1 MPPQEDFAEKVIQ
14 SLKKNQRAVD
24 LTEPKVEDE
33 VVVQSDFEAKGS
45 QDTGGDGPLTGG
57 NKDINIVPG
66 YGGVAA
72 TSVSQINFYWNSPAI
87 PDTSGFGQ
95 SIRTTIFN
103 YASSATN
110 PLLVIGGWNGST
122 NYVPSQAW
130 GGAGA
135 GTTAKIFIDPFRGH
149 ITLDY
154 VDLNT
159 TGIASTTRAG
169 SIWYDTAA
177 TRVRV
182 GTGAATAKTFAYTDD
197 LISATSVS
205 IAAAT
210 GFTVLYPTFSNVS
223 SSSSGVALSV
233 DVDVNYNP
241 LLNLFTVPVI
251 TGTAATFTNFTGS
264 LIGTATTAQNINVA
278 TTNNVA
284 GVFYIPLINAATG
297 SGVALSSDT
306 ALSYNSAVDVL
317 TVTNIS
323 GTAITGTSLAG
334 KLFGDAAGTAAT
346 YTTVFASLVGTA
358 TTAQNV
364 NVATTNNVAGVF
376 YLPLLNSATGSGLA
390 LSSDTA
396 LSYNSAV
403 DVLTVTN
410 ISGTAITATS
420 LAGKLFGDAAGTA
433 ATYSNFF
440 GSLVGTATTAQN
452 VNVNTTNN
460 VAGVFYLPL
469 LNSATGSG
477 LALSTDT
484 ALSYNSAVDVL
495 TVTNISGTAITATS
509 FSGTFNGTFSGTATT
524 AQNINVATSGAVTG
538 PFYFTMVN
546 TGTGSGLALSTDTGL
561 SYNAAVDVLTVA
573 NISGTAI
580 TGTSLS
586 GKHFG
591 DAAGTAATYTTVFA
605 SLVGT
610 ATTAQNVNVATTN
623 NVAGT
628 FYLPLLNAATGS
640 GLALSTD
647 TALSY
652 NSAVDVLTVT
662 NISGT
667 AITAST
673 SFSGPLTGNV
683 TGNLTGTATTAQ
695 NVNVA
700 TSGAVTGP
708 FYFTMVN
715 TGTGSG
721 LALSTDTALSYNSA
735 VDVLTVA
742 NISGTAITAT
752 SFSGPL
758 SGTATTAQNI
768 NVVNASTSSAI
779 HYLHFSPSATGT
791 GLATSSGTALS
802 YIPDTGT
809 LGAGRFTANG
819 VRIGNALNTIDT
831 FSGNLILNAAGGTVT
846 VSGNLNVTGNTITV
860 DSTVSTLVDPVF
872 VLGSGAGGTHN
883 NVTDTADRG
892 IEYRRFSGSAITGF
906 FGFSAASGKF
916 TFIPNA
922 NVTAANTYSGTI
934 GVIDANISG
943 SAVTATTGTFTNL
956 TGTLTGNVTGNL
968 TGTATTAQN
977 VNVATTNNV
986 TGIFYLPLVNSAT
999 GSGLALSTDTA
1010 LSYNSAVDVLTV
1022 TNISGTAIT
1031 ATSFSGTFYGTI
1043 AGSAQTA
1050 QNINLA
1056 TTNNAVGPFY
1066 LTMSNTATGSG
1077 VALSSDTA
1085 LSYNSAVDVLT
1096 VVNISGTAI
1105 TGTSLSGKLFGDAAG
1120 TAATYTNFFG
1130 SLVGTATTAQNV
1142 NVATTNNVAGVFYLP
1157 LLNAA
1162 TGSGL
1167 ALSTDTALSYNSA
1180 VDVLT
1185 VTNISG
1191 TAITASTS
1199 FSGPLTGNVTGNLTG
1214 TATTAQNVNVATTNN
1229 VAGVFYI
1236 PLLNSATGSG
1246 LALSTDTALS
1256 YNSAVDVLTVTNI
1269 SGTAITGTSLSGKHF
1284 GDAAGTAATYT
1295 TVFASLVGTATTAQN
1310 VNVATT
1316 NNVAGV
1322 FYIPLLNNST
1332 GSGLAL
1338 STDTALSYNSAV
1350 DVLTVTNISGT
1361 AITAS
1366 TSFSGPLTG
1375 NVTGNLTGTA
1385 TTAQNI
1391 NVASAANAVGP
1402 FYLAMTNTATG
1413 SGVALSTDTALA
1425 YNSAVDVLTVTN
1437 ISGTAI
1443 TGTSLAGKLFGDA
1456 AGTAATYT
1464 NFFGSLVGTATTA
1477 QNVNVASTNN
1487 VAGVF
1492 YLPLVNSAT
1501 GSGLALSTDTALSYN
1516 SAVDVLT
1523 VTNISGTAITASTF
1537 SGSFSG
1543 SATTAQNLNVVAA
1556 NVAGA
1561 HYLLMSPSASGSGIA
1576 VSSDA
1581 SLSYVPSTDTLSLA
1595 NLTGL
1600 GVTLSASSALAQG
1613 TYFTIKTT
1621 GSDDNST
1628 DDFFIRGL
1636 NSSNTSK
1643 FSVDANGN
1651 LRATTKSFDIPHPT
1665 KDGLRLVYGVLEGP
1679 EHGVYHRGTIE
1690 GKGNVKVQLPDYW
1703 SKLASPDYTVH
1714 LTTWGNYSAHIIE
1727 KAEDYFT
1734 ISISS
1739 NVLVKALKNIKVD
1752 YIVHGSRLDAVLVIE
1767 QDA

>member
-1 MPPQEDFAEKVIQ
+1 MPPQDDFAEKVIQ

-33 VVVQSDFEAKGS
+33 VVVQSDFEAKGA
-45 QDTGGDGPLTGG
+45 QDAGGDGPSTGG

-95 SIRTTIFN
+95 SVRTTIFN

-110 PLLVIGGWNGST
+110 PLLVIGGYNGSV
-122 NYVPSQAW
+122 NYLPSQTW
-130 GGAGA
+130 GGAGS

-159 TGIASTTRAG
+159 SGIASTTRAG
-169 SIWYDTAA
+169 SIWYDTTG

-197 LISATSVS
+197 LVSATSVS

-210 GFTVLYPTFSNVS
+210 GFTVLYPAFSNVS
-223 SSSSGVALSV
+223 ASSAGVALSV

-251 TGTAATFTNFTGS
+251 TGTAATFTNFTGN

-278 TTNNVA
+278 TSGAVT
-284 GVFYIPLINAATG
+284 GPFYFAMVNTGTG
-297 SGVALSSDT
+297 SGLALSTDT
-306 ALSYNSAVDVL
+306 NLSYNAAVDVLTVTNISGTAITGTSLSGKHFGDAAGTAATYTTVFASLVGTATTAQNINVATSGSVTGPFYFAMVNTGTGSGLALSTDTNLSYNSAVDVL

-334 KLFGDAAGTAAT
+334 KHFGDAAGTAATYTTVFASLVGTATTAQNVNVATTNNALGTYYLPLVNTATGSGLALSTDTALSYNSAVDVLTVTNISGTAITATSISGTHYGSFTGTATTAQNVNVASAANAIGPFYFTMSTSSTGSGVALSTDTALSYNAAVDVLTVTNISGTAITGTSLSGKHFGDAAGTAAT

-364 NVATTNNVAGVF
+364 NVATTNNVAGTF
-376 YLPLLNSATGSGLA
+376 YLPLVNTATGSGLA
-390 LSSDTA
+390 LSTDTA

-420 LAGKLFGDAAGTA
+420 LSGTH
-433 ATYSNFF
+433 Y

-452 VNVNTTNN
+452 INVASSSNALGTFYIPLINAATGSGLALSTDTALSYNSAVDVLTVTNISGTAITATSFSGPLSGTATTAQNINVVNAAASTATHYLYFSPSATGTGLATSSGTALSYIPNTGTLGAGRFTANGVRIGNASNTIDTFSGNLILNAAGGTVTVSGNLNVTGSTVTVDSTISTLVDPVFVLGSGAGGSHNNVVDTADRGIEYRRFSGSAITGFFGFSAASGKFTFIPNANVTAANTYSGAIGVIDANISGSAVTATTGTFTNLTGTLTGNVTGNLTGTATTAQNVNVATTNN

-469 LNSATGSG
+469 VNSATGSG

-509 FSGTFNGTFSGTATT
+509 FSGTFYGTIAGSAQT
-524 AQNINVATSGAVTG
+524 AQNINLASAANAAG
-538 PFYFTMVN
+538 PFYLTMSN
-546 TGTGSGLALSTDTGL
+546 ASTGSGVALSSDTAL
-561 SYNAAVDVLTVA
+561 SYNAAVDVLTVV

-667 AITAST
+667 AITAT
-673 SFSGPLTGNV
+673 SFSGTHFGNLTGNV
-683 TGNLTGTATTAQ
+683 TGTATTAQ

-721 LALSTDTALSYNSA
+721 LALSTDTNLSYNA
-735 VDVLTVA
+735 
-742 NISGTAITAT
+742 
-752 SFSGPL
+752 
-758 SGTATTAQNI
+758 
-768 NVVNASTSSAI
+768 
-779 HYLHFSPSATGT
+779 
-791 GLATSSGTALS
+791 
-802 YIPDTGT
+802 
-809 LGAGRFTANG
+809 
-819 VRIGNALNTIDT
+819 
-831 FSGNLILNAAGGTVT
+831 
-846 VSGNLNVTGNTITV
+846 
-860 DSTVSTLVDPVF
+860 
-872 VLGSGAGGTHN
+872 
-883 NVTDTADRG
+883 
-892 IEYRRFSGSAITGF
+892 
-906 FGFSAASGKF
+906 
-916 TFIPNA
+916 
-922 NVTAANTYSGTI
+922 
-934 GVIDANISG
+934 
-943 SAVTATTGTFTNL
+943 
-956 TGTLTGNVTGNL
+956 
-968 TGTATTAQN
+968 
-977 VNVATTNNV
+977 
-986 TGIFYLPLVNSAT
+986 
-999 GSGLALSTDTA
+999 
-1010 LSYNSAVDVLTV
+1010 
-1022 TNISGTAIT
+1022 
-1031 ATSFSGTFYGTI
+1031 
-1043 AGSAQTA
+1043 
-1050 QNINLA
+1050 
-1056 TTNNAVGPFY
+1056 
-1066 LTMSNTATGSG
+1066 
-1077 VALSSDTA
+1077 
-1085 LSYNSAVDVLT
+1085 AVDVLT
-1096 VVNISGTAI
+1096 VV
-1105 TGTSLSGKLFGDAAG
+1105 
-1120 TAATYTNFFG
+1120 
-1130 SLVGTATTAQNV
+1130 
-1142 NVATTNNVAGVFYLP
+1142 
-1157 LLNAA
+1157 
-1162 TGSGL
+1162 
-1167 ALSTDTALSYNSA
+1167 
-1180 VDVLT
+1180 
-1185 VTNISG
+1185 
-1191 TAITASTS
+1191 
-1199 FSGPLTGNVTGNLTG
+1199 
-1214 TATTAQNVNVATTNN
+1214 
-1229 VAGVFYI
+1229 
-1236 PLLNSATGSG
+1236 
-1246 LALSTDTALS
+1246 
-1256 YNSAVDVLTVTNI
+1256 NI

-1316 NNVAGV
+1316 NNVAG
-1322 FYIPLLNNST
+1322 T
-1332 GSGLAL
+1332 
-1338 STDTALSYNSAV
+1338 
-1350 DVLTVTNISGT
+1350 
-1361 AITAS
+1361 
-1366 TSFSGPLTG
+1366 
-1375 NVTGNLTGTA
+1375 
-1385 TTAQNI
+1385 
-1391 NVASAANAVGP
+1391 
-1402 FYLAMTNTATG
+1402 
-1413 SGVALSTDTALA
+1413 
-1425 YNSAVDVLTVTN
+1425 
-1437 ISGTAI
+1437 
-1443 TGTSLAGKLFGDA
+1443 
-1456 AGTAATYT
+1456 
-1464 NFFGSLVGTATTA
+1464 
-1477 QNVNVASTNN
+1477 
-1487 VAGVF
+1487 F
-1492 YLPLVNSAT
+1492 YLPLLNAAT

-1523 VTNISGTAITASTF
+1523 VTNISGTAITATSLSGTHYGSLVGTATTAQNVNVASSSNALGTFYIPLINAATGSGLALSSDTALSYNSAVDVLTVANISGTAITGTSLSGKHFGDAAGTAATYTTVFASLVGTATTAQNVNVATTNNAVGTFYIPLINTATGSGVAVSSDTALSYNSAVDVLTVTNISGTAITAVTF
-1537 SGSFSG
+1537 SGAFSG
-1543 SATTAQNLNVVAA
+1543 SATTAQNINVNTASA
-1556 NVAGA
+1556 AGA
-1561 HYLLMSPSASGSGIA
+1561 HYLLMSPSASGSGVA
-1576 VSSDA
+1576 VSTDA
-1581 SLSYVPSTDTLSLA
+1581 SLSYVPSTDTLTMA
-1595 NLTGL
+1595 NISGL

-1636 NSSNTSK
+1636 NSSNQSK

-1679 EHGVYHRGTIE
+1679 EHGVYHRGTVE
-1690 GKGNVKVQLPDYW
+1690 GKGNVKVQLPEYW
-1703 SKLASPDYTVH
+1703 SKLVSPDYTVH
-1714 LTTWGNYSAHIIE
+1714 LTTWGNYSSHIIE

>member
-1 MPPQEDFAEKVIQ
+1 MPPQDDFAEKVIQ

-33 VVVQSDFEAKGS
+33 VVVQSDFEAKGA
-45 QDTGGDGPLTGG
+45 QDAGGDGPSTGG

-95 SIRTTIFN
+95 SVRTTIFN

-110 PLLVIGGWNGST
+110 PLLVIGGYNGSV
-122 NYVPSQAW
+122 NYLPSQTW
-130 GGAGA
+130 GGAGS

-159 TGIASTTRAG
+159 SGIASTTRAG
-169 SIWYDTAA
+169 SIWYDTTG

-197 LISATSVS
+197 LVSATSVS

-210 GFTVLYPTFSNVS
+210 GFTVLYPAFSNVS
-223 SSSSGVALSV
+223 ASSAGVALSV

-251 TGTAATFTNFTGS
+251 TGTAATFTNFTGN

-278 TTNNVA
+278 TSGAVT
-284 GVFYIPLINAATG
+284 GPFYFAMVNTGTG
-297 SGVALSSDT
+297 SGLALSTDT
-306 ALSYNSAVDVL
+306 NLSYNAAVDVLTVTNISGTAITGTSLSGKHFGDAAGTAATYTTVFASLVGTATTAQNINVATSGSVTGPFYFAMVNTGTGSGLALSTDTNLSYNSAVDVL

-334 KLFGDAAGTAAT
+334 KHFGDAAGTAATYTTVFASLVGTATTAQNVNVATTNNALGTYYLPLVNTATGSGLALSTDTALSYNSAVDVLTVTNISGTAITATSISGTHYGSFTGTATTAQNVNVASAANAIGPFYFTMSTSSTGSGVALSTDTALSYNAAVDVLTVTNISGTAITGTSLSGKHFGDAAGTAAT

-364 NVATTNNVAGVF
+364 NVATTNNVAGTF
-376 YLPLLNSATGSGLA
+376 YLPLVNTATGSGLA
-390 LSSDTA
+390 LSTDTA

-420 LAGKLFGDAAGTA
+420 LSGTH
-433 ATYSNFF
+433 Y

-452 VNVNTTNN
+452 INVASSSNALGTFYIPLINAATGSGLALSTDTALSYNSAVDVLTVTNISGTAITATSFSGPLSGTATTAQNINVVNAAASTATHYLYFSPSATGTGLATSSGTALSYIPNTGTLGAGRFTANGVRIGNASNTIDTFSGNLILNAAGGTVTVSGNLNVTGSTVTVDSTISTLVDPVFVLGSGAGGSHNNVVDTADRGIEYRRFSGSAITGFFGFSAASGKFTFIPNANVTAANTYSGAIGVIDANISGSAVTATTGTFTNLTGTLTGNVTGNLTGTATTAQNVNVATTNN

-469 LNSATGSG
+469 VNSATGSG

-509 FSGTFNGTFSGTATT
+509 FSGTFYGTIAGSAQT
-524 AQNINVATSGAVTG
+524 AQNINLASAANAAG
-538 PFYFTMVN
+538 PFYLTMSN
-546 TGTGSGLALSTDTGL
+546 ASTGSGVALSSDTAL
-561 SYNAAVDVLTVA
+561 SYNAAVDVLTVV

-667 AITAST
+667 AITAT
-673 SFSGPLTGNV
+673 SFSGTHFGNLTGNV
-683 TGNLTGTATTAQ
+683 TGTATTAQ

-721 LALSTDTALSYNSA
+721 LALSTDTNLSYNA
-735 VDVLTVA
+735 
-742 NISGTAITAT
+742 
-752 SFSGPL
+752 
-758 SGTATTAQNI
+758 
-768 NVVNASTSSAI
+768 
-779 HYLHFSPSATGT
+779 
-791 GLATSSGTALS
+791 
-802 YIPDTGT
+802 
-809 LGAGRFTANG
+809 
-819 VRIGNALNTIDT
+819 
-831 FSGNLILNAAGGTVT
+831 
-846 VSGNLNVTGNTITV
+846 
-860 DSTVSTLVDPVF
+860 
-872 VLGSGAGGTHN
+872 
-883 NVTDTADRG
+883 
-892 IEYRRFSGSAITGF
+892 
-906 FGFSAASGKF
+906 
-916 TFIPNA
+916 
-922 NVTAANTYSGTI
+922 
-934 GVIDANISG
+934 
-943 SAVTATTGTFTNL
+943 
-956 TGTLTGNVTGNL
+956 
-968 TGTATTAQN
+968 
-977 VNVATTNNV
+977 
-986 TGIFYLPLVNSAT
+986 
-999 GSGLALSTDTA
+999 
-1010 LSYNSAVDVLTV
+1010 
-1022 TNISGTAIT
+1022 
-1031 ATSFSGTFYGTI
+1031 
-1043 AGSAQTA
+1043 
-1050 QNINLA
+1050 
-1056 TTNNAVGPFY
+1056 
-1066 LTMSNTATGSG
+1066 
-1077 VALSSDTA
+1077 
-1085 LSYNSAVDVLT
+1085 AVDVLT
-1096 VVNISGTAI
+1096 VV
-1105 TGTSLSGKLFGDAAG
+1105 
-1120 TAATYTNFFG
+1120 
-1130 SLVGTATTAQNV
+1130 
-1142 NVATTNNVAGVFYLP
+1142 
-1157 LLNAA
+1157 
-1162 TGSGL
+1162 
-1167 ALSTDTALSYNSA
+1167 
-1180 VDVLT
+1180 
-1185 VTNISG
+1185 
-1191 TAITASTS
+1191 
-1199 FSGPLTGNVTGNLTG
+1199 
-1214 TATTAQNVNVATTNN
+1214 
-1229 VAGVFYI
+1229 
-1236 PLLNSATGSG
+1236 
-1246 LALSTDTALS
+1246 
-1256 YNSAVDVLTVTNI
+1256 NI

-1316 NNVAGV
+1316 NNVAG
-1322 FYIPLLNNST
+1322 T
-1332 GSGLAL
+1332 
-1338 STDTALSYNSAV
+1338 
-1350 DVLTVTNISGT
+1350 
-1361 AITAS
+1361 
-1366 TSFSGPLTG
+1366 
-1375 NVTGNLTGTA
+1375 
-1385 TTAQNI
+1385 
-1391 NVASAANAVGP
+1391 
-1402 FYLAMTNTATG
+1402 
-1413 SGVALSTDTALA
+1413 
-1425 YNSAVDVLTVTN
+1425 
-1437 ISGTAI
+1437 
-1443 TGTSLAGKLFGDA
+1443 
-1456 AGTAATYT
+1456 
-1464 NFFGSLVGTATTA
+1464 
-1477 QNVNVASTNN
+1477 
-1487 VAGVF
+1487 F
-1492 YLPLVNSAT
+1492 YLPLLNAAT

-1523 VTNISGTAITASTF
+1523 VTNISGTAITATSLSGTHYGSLVGTATTAQNVNVASSSNALGTFYIPLINAATGSGLALSSDTALSYNSAVDVLTVANISGTAITGTSLSGKHFGDAAGTAATYTTVFASLVGTATTAQNVNVATTNNAVGTFYIPLINTATGSGVAVSSDTALSYNSAVDVLTVTNISGTAITAVTF
-1537 SGSFSG
+1537 SGAFSG
-1543 SATTAQNLNVVAA
+1543 SATTAQNINVNTASA
-1556 NVAGA
+1556 AGA
-1561 HYLLMSPSASGSGIA
+1561 HYLLMSPSASGSGVA
-1576 VSSDA
+1576 VSTDA
-1581 SLSYVPSTDTLSLA
+1581 SLSYVPSTDTLTMA
-1595 NLTGL
+1595 NISGL

-1636 NSSNTSK
+1636 NSSNQSK

-1679 EHGVYHRGTIE
+1679 EHGVYHRGTVE
-1690 GKGNVKVQLPDYW
+1690 GKGNVKVQLPEYW
-1703 SKLASPDYTVH
+1703 SKLVSPDYTVH

>member
-1 MPPQEDFAEKVIQ
+1 MPPQDDFAEKVIQ

-33 VVVQSDFEAKGS
+33 VVVQSDFEAKGA
-45 QDTGGDGPLTGG
+45 QDAGGDGPLTGG

-72 TSVSQINFYWNSPAI
+72 TSVSQINFYWNSPAT
-87 PDTSGFGQ
+87 PDISGFGQ
-95 SIRTTIFN
+95 SVRTTIFN

-110 PLLVIGGWNGST
+110 PLLVIGGYNGSV
-122 NYVPSQAW
+122 NYLPSQTW
-130 GGAGA
+130 GGAGS

-169 SIWYDTAA
+169 SIWYDTSS

-205 IAAAT
+205 IGAAT

-223 SSSSGVALSV
+223 SSSAGVALSV
-233 DVDVNYNP
+233 DIDVSYNP

-264 LIGTATTAQNINVA
+264 LIGTATTAQNVNVA
-278 TTNNVA
+278 TSGAVT
-284 GVFYIPLINAATG
+284 GPFYFAMVNTGTG
-297 SGVALSSDT
+297 SGLALSTDT
-306 ALSYNSAVDVL
+306 NLSYNAAVDVL
-317 TVTNIS
+317 TVANIS
-323 GTAITGTSLAG
+323 GTAITGTSLSGKHFGDAAG
-334 KLFGDAAGTAAT
+334 TAATYTTVFASLVGTATTAQNINVATSGAVTGPFYFPMVNTGTGSGLALSTDTNLSYNAAVDVLTVANISGTAITGTSLSGKHFGDAAGTAAT

-390 LSSDTA
+390 LS
-396 LSYNSAV
+396 
-403 DVLTVTN
+403 
-410 ISGTAITATS
+410 
-420 LAGKLFGDAAGTA
+420 
-433 ATYSNFF
+433 
-440 GSLVGTATTAQN
+440 
-452 VNVNTTNN
+452 
-460 VAGVFYLPL
+460 
-469 LNSATGSG
+469 
-477 LALSTDT
+477 TDT

-509 FSGTFNGTFSGTATT
+509 ISGTHYGSFTGTATT

-546 TGTGSGLALSTDTGL
+546 TGTGSGLALSTDTAL

-628 FYLPLLNAATGS
+628 FYLPLLNSATGS

-667 AITAST
+667 AITAT
-673 SFSGPLTGNV
+673 SLSGTHYGSLV
-683 TGNLTGTATTAQ
+683 GTATTAQ

-708 FYFTMVN
+708 FYFAMVN

-721 LALSTDTALSYNSA
+721 LALSTDTNLSYNAA

-768 NVVNASTSSAI
+768 NVVNASTSSAT

-846 VSGNLNVTGNTITV
+846 VSGNLNVTGSTVTV

-977 VNVATTNNV
+977 VNVASTNNA
-986 TGIFYLPLVNSAT
+986 TGVFYLPLLNSAT

-1031 ATSFSGTFYGTI
+1031 ATSFSGTYYGTF
-1043 AGSAQTA
+1043 AGIAQTA

-1056 TTNNAVGPFY
+1056 SAANAAGPFY
-1066 LTMSNTATGSG
+1066 LTMSNASTGSG

-1085 LSYNSAVDVLT
+1085 LSYNAAVDVLT
-1096 VVNISGTAI
+1096 VV
-1105 TGTSLSGKLFGDAAG
+1105 
-1120 TAATYTNFFG
+1120 
-1130 SLVGTATTAQNV
+1130 
-1142 NVATTNNVAGVFYLP
+1142 
-1157 LLNAA
+1157 
-1162 TGSGL
+1162 
-1167 ALSTDTALSYNSA
+1167 
-1180 VDVLT
+1180 
-1185 VTNISG
+1185 
-1191 TAITASTS
+1191 
-1199 FSGPLTGNVTGNLTG
+1199 
-1214 TATTAQNVNVATTNN
+1214 
-1229 VAGVFYI
+1229 
-1236 PLLNSATGSG
+1236 
-1246 LALSTDTALS
+1246 
-1256 YNSAVDVLTVTNI
+1256 NI

-1316 NNVAGV
+1316 NNVAG
-1322 FYIPLLNNST
+1322 T
-1332 GSGLAL
+1332 
-1338 STDTALSYNSAV
+1338 
-1350 DVLTVTNISGT
+1350 
-1361 AITAS
+1361 
-1366 TSFSGPLTG
+1366 
-1375 NVTGNLTGTA
+1375 
-1385 TTAQNI
+1385 
-1391 NVASAANAVGP
+1391 
-1402 FYLAMTNTATG
+1402 
-1413 SGVALSTDTALA
+1413 
-1425 YNSAVDVLTVTN
+1425 
-1437 ISGTAI
+1437 
-1443 TGTSLAGKLFGDA
+1443 
-1456 AGTAATYT
+1456 
-1464 NFFGSLVGTATTA
+1464 
-1477 QNVNVASTNN
+1477 
-1487 VAGVF
+1487 F
-1492 YLPLVNSAT
+1492 YLPLLNAAT

-1523 VTNISGTAITASTF
+1523 VTNISGTAITATSFSGTHFGNVTGNVTGTATTAQNVNVATSGAVTGPFYFTMVNTGTGSGLALSTDTALSYNAAVDVLTVANISGTAITGTSLSGKHFGDAAGTAATYTTVFASLVGTATTAQNVNVATTNNVAGTFYLPLLNAATGSGLALSTDTALSYNSAVDVLTVTNISGTAITATSFSGTHFGNVTGNLTGTATTAQNVNVATSGSVTGPFYFAMVNTGTGSGLALSTDTNLSYNAAVDVLTVANISGTAITGTSLSGKHFGDAAGTAATYTTVFASLVGTATTAQNVNVATTNNAAGTFYIPLINTATGSGVAVSSDTALSYNSAVDVLTVTNISGTAITATTF
-1537 SGSFSG
+1537 SGALSG
-1543 SATTAQNLNVVAA
+1543 SATTAQNINVNTASA
-1556 NVAGA
+1556 AGA
-1561 HYLLMSPSASGSGIA
+1561 HYLLMSPSASGSGVA
-1576 VSSDA
+1576 VSTDA

-1595 NLTGL
+1595 NLSGL

-1636 NSSNTSK
+1636 NSSNQSK

-1679 EHGVYHRGTIE
+1679 EHGVYHRGTVE
-1690 GKGNVKVQLPDYW
+1690 GKGNVKVQLPEYW
-1703 SKLASPDYTVH
+1703 SKLVSPDYTVH

>member
-1 MPPQEDFAEKVIQ
+1 MPPQDDFAEKVIQ

-33 VVVQSDFEAKGS
+33 VVVQSDFEAKGA
-45 QDTGGDGPLTGG
+45 QDAGGDGPTTGG

-72 TSVSQINFYWNSPAI
+72 TSVSQINFYFNSPAI

-110 PLLVIGGWNGST
+110 PLLVIGGYNGST
-122 NYVPSQAW
+122 NYVPSPAW

-159 TGIASTTRAG
+159 SGIASTTRAG

-197 LISATSVS
+197 IVSATSVS
-205 IAAAT
+205 IGAAT
-210 GFTVLYPTFSNVS
+210 GFTVLYPAFSNVS
-223 SSSSGVALSV
+223 SSSAGVALSV
-233 DVDVNYNP
+233 DIDVNYNP

-251 TGTAATFTNFTGS
+251 TGTAATFTNFTGN
-264 LIGTATTAQNINVA
+264 LI
-278 TTNNVA
+278 
-284 GVFYIPLINAATG
+284 
-297 SGVALSSDT
+297 
-306 ALSYNSAVDVL
+306 
-317 TVTNIS
+317 
-323 GTAITGTSLAG
+323 
-334 KLFGDAAGTAAT
+334 
-346 YTTVFASLVGTA
+346 
-358 TTAQNV
+358 
-364 NVATTNNVAGVF
+364 
-376 YLPLLNSATGSGLA
+376 
-390 LSSDTA
+390 
-396 LSYNSAV
+396 
-403 DVLTVTN
+403 
-410 ISGTAITATS
+410 
-420 LAGKLFGDAAGTA
+420 
-433 ATYSNFF
+433 
-440 GSLVGTATTAQN
+440 
-452 VNVNTTNN
+452 
-460 VAGVFYLPL
+460 
-469 LNSATGSG
+469 
-477 LALSTDT
+477 
-484 ALSYNSAVDVL
+484 
-495 TVTNISGTAITATS
+495 
-509 FSGTFNGTFSGTATT
+509 GTATT

-538 PFYFTMVN
+538 PFYFAMVN
-546 TGTGSGLALSTDTGL
+546 TGTGSGLALSTDTNL

-623 NVAGT
+623 NVAGV
-628 FYLPLLNAATGS
+628 FYLPLLNSATGSGLALSTDTALSYNSAVDVLTVTNISGTAITGTSLSGKHFGDAAGTAATYTTVFASLVGTATTAQNVNVATTNNVAGVFYLPLVNAATGS

-667 AITAST
+667 AITAT
-673 SFSGPLTGNV
+673 SFSGTFNGSFSGTATTAQNINVASAANAVGPFYLTMSNTATGSGVALSTDTALSYNSAVDVLTV
-683 TGNLTGTATTAQ
+683 TNISGTAITGTSLSGKHFGDAAGTAATYTTVFASLTGTATTAQ

-700 TSGAVTGP
+700 TTNNVAGV
-708 FYFTMVN
+708 FYLPLLN
-715 TGTGSG
+715 SATGSG

-735 VDVLTVA
+735 VDVLTVTNISGTA
-742 NISGTAITAT
+742 ITATSLSGTHFGSLTGTATTAQNVNLASAANAVGPFYFTMSTSSTGSGVALSTDTALSYNAAVDVLTVTNISGTAITAT

-768 NVVNASTSSAI
+768 NVTNGSAATGI

-802 YIPDTGT
+802 YVPNTGT
-809 LGAGRFTANG
+809 LGAAIFTANG

-846 VSGNLNVTGNTITV
+846 VSGNLNVTGSTITV

-872 VLGSGAGGTHN
+872 VLGSGAGGSHN
-883 NVTDTADRG
+883 NVVDTADRG

-986 TGIFYLPLVNSAT
+986 TGVFYLPLLNAAT

-1050 QNINLA
+1050 QNINLN
-1056 TTNNAVGPFY
+1056 TTNNAIGPFY
-1066 LTMSNTATGSG
+1066 LTMSNAATGSG

-1105 TGTSLSGKLFGDAAG
+1105 TGTSLSGKHFGDAAG
-1120 TAATYTNFFG
+1120 TAATYTTVFA

-1142 NVATTNNVAGVFYLP
+1142 NVATTNNVTGVFYLP
-1157 LLNAA
+1157 LVNAA

-1191 TAITASTS
+1191 TAITATS
-1199 FSGPLTGNVTGNLTG
+1199 FSGTHFGSLTG
-1214 TATTAQNVNVATTNN
+1214 TATTAQNVNVASAAN
-1229 VAGVFYI
+1229 AIGPFY
-1236 PLLNSATGSG
+1236 LAMSNTATGSG
-1246 LALSTDTALS
+1246 VALSTDTALS
-1256 YNSAVDVLTVTNI
+1256 YNAAVDVLTVTNI

-1361 AITAS
+1361 AITA
-1366 TSFSGPLTG
+1366 TSLSGTHFG
-1375 NVTGNLTGTA
+1375 SLTGTA
-1385 TTAQNI
+1385 TTAQNV

-1443 TGTSLAGKLFGDA
+1443 TGTSLSGKHFGDA

-1464 NFFGSLVGTATTA
+1464 TVFASLVGTATTA

-1492 YLPLVNSAT
+1492 YLSLLNAAT

-1523 VTNISGTAITASTF
+1523 VTNISGTAITATSF
-1537 SGSFSG
+1537 SGPLSG

-1556 NVAGA
+1556 GVAGA
-1561 HYLLMSPSASGSGIA
+1561 HYLLMSPSASGSGVA
-1576 VSSDA
+1576 VSTDA

-1595 NLTGL
+1595 NLSGL

-1636 NSSNTSK
+1636 NSSNQSK

-1679 EHGVYHRGTIE
+1679 EHGVYHRGTVE

-1703 SKLASPDYTVH
+1703 SKLVSPDYTVH

-1739 NVLVKALKNIKVD
+1739 NVLLKALKNIKVD
-1752 YIVHGSRLDAVLVIE
+1752 YIIHGSRLDAVLVIE

>member
-1 MPPQEDFAEKVIQ
+1 MPPQDDFAEKVIQ

-45 QDTGGDGPLTGG
+45 QDAGGDGPLTGG

-72 TSVSQINFYWNSPAI
+72 TSVSQINFYWNSPAT
-87 PDTSGFGQ
+87 PDISGFGQ
-95 SIRTTIFN
+95 SVRTTIFN

-159 TGIASTTRAG
+159 SGIASTTRAG
-169 SIWYDTAA
+169 SIWYDTTG

-205 IAAAT
+205 IGAAT

-223 SSSSGVALSV
+223 ASAAGVALSV

-264 LIGTATTAQNINVA
+264 LIGTATTAQNVNVA
-278 TTNNVA
+278 TSGAVT
-284 GVFYIPLINAATG
+284 GPFYFAMVNTGTG
-297 SGVALSSDT
+297 SGLALSTDT
-306 ALSYNSAVDVL
+306 NLSYNAAVDVL
-317 TVTNIS
+317 TVANIS
-323 GTAITGTSLAG
+323 GTAITGTSLSG
-334 KLFGDAAGTAAT
+334 KHFGDAAGTAAT

-410 ISGTAITATS
+410 ISGTAITGTS
-420 LAGKLFGDAAGTA
+420 LSGKHFGDAAGTA
-433 ATYSNFF
+433 ATYTNVFA
-440 GSLVGTATTAQN
+440 SLVGTATTAQN
-452 VNVNTTNN
+452 VNVATTNN

-469 LNSATGSG
+469 LNAATGSGLALSTDTALSYNSAVDVLTVTNISGTAITATSFSGTFNGSFSGTATTAQNINVATSGAVTGPFYFTMVNTGTGSGLALSTDTALSYNAAVDVLTVTNISGTAITGTSLSGKHFGDAAGTAATYTTVFASLVGTATTAQNVNVATTNNVAGTFYLPLLNSATGSGLALSTDTALSYNSAVDVLTVTNISGTAITASTSFSGPLTGNVTGNLTGTATTAQNVNVATSGAVTGPFYFAMVNTGTGSGLALSTDTALSYNSAVDVLTVTNISGTAITATSFSGPLSGTATTAQNINVVNASTSAAIHYLHFSPSATGTGLATSSGTALSYIPDTGTLGAGRFTANGVRIGNALNTIDTFSGNLILNAAGGTVTVSGNLNVTGSTVTVDSTVSTLVDPVFVLGSGAGGTHNNVTDTADRGIEYRRFSGSAITGFFGFSAASGKFTFIPNANVTAANTYSGAIGVIDANISGSAVTATTGTFTNLTGTLTGNVTGNLTGTATTAQNVNVASTNNATGVFYLPLVNSATGSG

-509 FSGTFNGTFSGTATT
+509 FSGTFYGTIAGSAQTAQNINLNTTNNAAGPFYLTMSNASTGSGVALSSDTALSYNSAVDVLTVVNISGTAITGTTLSGKLFGDAAGTAATYTTVFASLVGTATTAQNVNVATTNNVAGVFYLPLVNAATGSGLALSTDTALSYNSAVDVLTVTNISGTAITASTSFSGPLTGNVTGNVTGTATT
-524 AQNINVATSGAVTG
+524 AQNINVATTNNVAG

-546 TGTGSGLALSTDTGL
+546 TGTGSGLALSTDTAL

-667 AITAST
+667 AITAT

-700 TSGAVTGP
+700 TSGSVTGP
-708 FYFTMVN
+708 FYFAMVN

-721 LALSTDTALSYNSA
+721 LALSTDTNLSYNAA

-742 NISGTAITAT
+742 
-752 SFSGPL
+752 
-758 SGTATTAQNI
+758 
-768 NVVNASTSSAI
+768 
-779 HYLHFSPSATGT
+779 
-791 GLATSSGTALS
+791 
-802 YIPDTGT
+802 
-809 LGAGRFTANG
+809 
-819 VRIGNALNTIDT
+819 
-831 FSGNLILNAAGGTVT
+831 
-846 VSGNLNVTGNTITV
+846 
-860 DSTVSTLVDPVF
+860 
-872 VLGSGAGGTHN
+872 
-883 NVTDTADRG
+883 
-892 IEYRRFSGSAITGF
+892 
-906 FGFSAASGKF
+906 
-916 TFIPNA
+916 
-922 NVTAANTYSGTI
+922 
-934 GVIDANISG
+934 
-943 SAVTATTGTFTNL
+943 
-956 TGTLTGNVTGNL
+956 
-968 TGTATTAQN
+968 
-977 VNVATTNNV
+977 
-986 TGIFYLPLVNSAT
+986 
-999 GSGLALSTDTA
+999 
-1010 LSYNSAVDVLTV
+1010 
-1022 TNISGTAIT
+1022 
-1031 ATSFSGTFYGTI
+1031 
-1043 AGSAQTA
+1043 
-1050 QNINLA
+1050 
-1056 TTNNAVGPFY
+1056 
-1066 LTMSNTATGSG
+1066 
-1077 VALSSDTA
+1077 
-1085 LSYNSAVDVLT
+1085 
-1096 VVNISGTAI
+1096 
-1105 TGTSLSGKLFGDAAG
+1105 
-1120 TAATYTNFFG
+1120 
-1130 SLVGTATTAQNV
+1130 
-1142 NVATTNNVAGVFYLP
+1142 
-1157 LLNAA
+1157 
-1162 TGSGL
+1162 
-1167 ALSTDTALSYNSA
+1167 
-1180 VDVLT
+1180 
-1185 VTNISG
+1185 
-1191 TAITASTS
+1191 
-1199 FSGPLTGNVTGNLTG
+1199 
-1214 TATTAQNVNVATTNN
+1214 
-1229 VAGVFYI
+1229 
-1236 PLLNSATGSG
+1236 
-1246 LALSTDTALS
+1246 
-1256 YNSAVDVLTVTNI
+1256 NI

-1316 NNVAGV
+1316 NNAAGT
-1322 FYIPLLNNST
+1322 FYIPLINTAT
-1332 GSGLAL
+1332 GSGVAV
-1338 STDTALSYNSAV
+1338 SSDTALSYNSAV

-1361 AITAS
+1361 AITA
-1366 TSFSGPLTG
+1366 
-1375 NVTGNLTGTA
+1375 V
-1385 TTAQNI
+1385 
-1391 NVASAANAVGP
+1391 
-1402 FYLAMTNTATG
+1402 
-1413 SGVALSTDTALA
+1413 
-1425 YNSAVDVLTVTN
+1425 
-1437 ISGTAI
+1437 
-1443 TGTSLAGKLFGDA
+1443 
-1456 AGTAATYT
+1456 
-1464 NFFGSLVGTATTA
+1464 
-1477 QNVNVASTNN
+1477 
-1487 VAGVF
+1487 
-1492 YLPLVNSAT
+1492 
-1501 GSGLALSTDTALSYN
+1501 
-1516 SAVDVLT
+1516 
-1523 VTNISGTAITASTF
+1523 TF
-1537 SGSFSG
+1537 SGAFSG
-1543 SATTAQNLNVVAA
+1543 SATTAQNINVNTASA
-1556 NVAGA
+1556 AGA
-1561 HYLLMSPSASGSGIA
+1561 HYLLMSPSASGSGVA
-1576 VSSDA
+1576 VSTDA
-1581 SLSYVPSTDTLSLA
+1581 SLSYVPSTDTLTMA
-1595 NLTGL
+1595 NISGL

-1636 NSSNTSK
+1636 NSSNQSK

-1679 EHGVYHRGTIE
+1679 EHGVYHRGTVE
-1690 GKGNVKVQLPDYW
+1690 GKGNVKVQLPEYW
-1703 SKLASPDYTVH
+1703 SKLVSPDYTVH

>member
-1 MPPQEDFAEKVIQ
+1 MPPQDDFAEKVIQ

-33 VVVQSDFEAKGS
+33 VVVQSDFEAKGA
-45 QDTGGDGPLTGG
+45 QDAGGDGPTTGG

-95 SIRTTIFN
+95 SVRTTIFN

-110 PLLVIGGWNGST
+110 PLLVIGGYNGST
-122 NYVPSQAW
+122 NYLPSQTW
-130 GGAGA
+130 GGAGT

-159 TGIASTTRAG
+159 SGIASTTRAG
-169 SIWYDTAA
+169 SIWYDTTG

-197 LISATSVS
+197 LVSATSVS

-223 SSSSGVALSV
+223 ASAAGVALSV
-233 DVDVNYNP
+233 DIDVNYNP

-251 TGTAATFTNFTGS
+251 TGTAATFTNFTGN

-278 TTNNVA
+278 TTNNVV
-284 GVFYIPLINAATG
+284 GTFYIPLINAATG

-323 GTAITGTSLAG
+323 GTAITGTSLSG
-334 KLFGDAAGTAAT
+334 KHFGDAAGTAAT

-364 NVATTNNVAGVF
+364 NVATSGAVTGPF
-376 YLPLLNSATGSGLA
+376 YFPMVNTGTGSGLA
-390 LSSDTA
+390 LSTDTN
-396 LSYNSAV
+396 LSYNAAV
-403 DVLTVTN
+403 DVLTVAN
-410 ISGTAITATS
+410 ISGTAITGTS
-420 LAGKLFGDAAGTA
+420 LSGKHFGDAAGTA
-433 ATYSNFF
+433 ATYTTVFA
-440 GSLVGTATTAQN
+440 SLVGTATTAQN
-452 VNVNTTNN
+452 INVATTNN
-460 VAGVFYLPL
+460 VAGTFYLPL

-509 FSGTFNGTFSGTATT
+509 FSGTFNGSFSGTATT
-524 AQNINVATSGAVTG
+524 AQNVNVASAANAIG
-538 PFYFTMVN
+538 PFYFTMS
-546 TGTGSGLALSTDTGL
+546 TSSTGSGVALSTDTAL
-561 SYNAAVDVLTVA
+561 SYNAAVDVLTVT

-628 FYLPLLNAATGS
+628 FYLPLVNTATGSGLALSTDTALSYNSAVDVLTVTNISGTAITATSLSGTHYGSLVGTATTAQNINVASSSNALGTFYIPLINAATGS

-667 AITAST
+667 AITA
-673 SFSGPLTGNV
+673 
-683 TGNLTGTATTAQ
+683 
-695 NVNVA
+695 
-700 TSGAVTGP
+700 
-708 FYFTMVN
+708 
-715 TGTGSG
+715 
-721 LALSTDTALSYNSA
+721 
-735 VDVLTVA
+735 
-742 NISGTAITAT
+742 T

-768 NVVNASTSSAI
+768 NVVNASTSAAI

-809 LGAGRFTANG
+809 LGAARFTANG

-846 VSGNLNVTGNTITV
+846 VSGNLNVTGSTVTV

-986 TGIFYLPLVNSAT
+986 AGVFYLPLVNSAT

-1056 TTNNAVGPFY
+1056 SAANAAGPFY
-1066 LTMSNTATGSG
+1066 LTMSNASTGSG

-1085 LSYNSAVDVLT
+1085 LSYNAAVDVLT
-1096 VVNISGTAI
+1096 VV
-1105 TGTSLSGKLFGDAAG
+1105 
-1120 TAATYTNFFG
+1120 
-1130 SLVGTATTAQNV
+1130 
-1142 NVATTNNVAGVFYLP
+1142 
-1157 LLNAA
+1157 
-1162 TGSGL
+1162 
-1167 ALSTDTALSYNSA
+1167 
-1180 VDVLT
+1180 
-1185 VTNISG
+1185 
-1191 TAITASTS
+1191 
-1199 FSGPLTGNVTGNLTG
+1199 
-1214 TATTAQNVNVATTNN
+1214 
-1229 VAGVFYI
+1229 
-1236 PLLNSATGSG
+1236 
-1246 LALSTDTALS
+1246 
-1256 YNSAVDVLTVTNI
+1256 NI

-1316 NNVAGV
+1316 NNVAG
-1322 FYIPLLNNST
+1322 T
-1332 GSGLAL
+1332 
-1338 STDTALSYNSAV
+1338 
-1350 DVLTVTNISGT
+1350 
-1361 AITAS
+1361 
-1366 TSFSGPLTG
+1366 
-1375 NVTGNLTGTA
+1375 
-1385 TTAQNI
+1385 
-1391 NVASAANAVGP
+1391 
-1402 FYLAMTNTATG
+1402 
-1413 SGVALSTDTALA
+1413 
-1425 YNSAVDVLTVTN
+1425 
-1437 ISGTAI
+1437 
-1443 TGTSLAGKLFGDA
+1443 
-1456 AGTAATYT
+1456 
-1464 NFFGSLVGTATTA
+1464 
-1477 QNVNVASTNN
+1477 
-1487 VAGVF
+1487 F
-1492 YLPLVNSAT
+1492 YLPLLNAAT

-1523 VTNISGTAITASTF
+1523 VTNISGTAITATSFSGPLTGNVTGNLTGTATTAQNVNVATSGAVTGPFYFTMVNTGTGSGLALSTDTNLSYNAAVDVLTVVNISGTAITGTSLSGKHFGDAAGTAATYTTVFASLVGTATTAQNVNVATTNNVAGTFYLPLLNAATGSGLALSTDTALSYNSAVDVLTVTNISGTAITATSLSGTHYGSLVGTATTAQNVNVASSSNALGTFYIPLINAATGSGLALSSDTALSYNSAVDVLTVANISGTAITGTSLSGKHFGDAAGTAATYTTVFASLVGTATTAQNVNVATTNNAVGTFYIPLINTATGSGVAVSSDTALSYNSAVDVLTVTNISGTAITAVTF
-1537 SGSFSG
+1537 SGAFSG

-1556 NVAGA
+1556 GVAGA
-1561 HYLLMSPSASGSGIA
+1561 HYLLMSPTASGSGVA
-1576 VSSDA
+1576 VSTDA

-1595 NLTGL
+1595 NLSGL

-1636 NSSNTSK
+1636 NSSNQSK

-1679 EHGVYHRGTIE
+1679 EHGVYHRGTVE
-1690 GKGNVKVQLPDYW
+1690 GKGNVKVQLPEYW
-1703 SKLASPDYTVH
+1703 SKLVSPDYTVH

>member
-24 LTEPKVEDE
+24 LTEPAVVDE
-33 VVVQSDFEAKGS
+33 VVNKVVAQSDFEAKGA
-45 QDTGGDGPLTGG
+45 QDAGGDGPITGG

-95 SIRTTIFN
+95 SVRTTIFN

-110 PLLVIGGWNGST
+110 PLLVIGGYNGST
-122 NYVPSQAW
+122 NYLPSQTW

-159 TGIASTTRAG
+159 SGIASTTRTG
-169 SIWYDTAA
+169 SVWYDTAA
-177 TRVRV
+177 SRVRV

-197 LISATSVS
+197 LVSATSVS

-210 GFTVLYPTFSNVS
+210 GFTVLYPAFSNVS
-223 SSSSGVALSV
+223 SSSAGVALSV

-251 TGTAATFTNFTGS
+251 TGTAATFTNFTGN

-278 TTNNVA
+278 TSGAVTGPFYFAMVNTGTGSGLALSTDTNLSYNAAADVLTVANISGTAITGTSLSGKHFGDAAGTAATYTTVFASLVGTATTAQNVNVATTNNVA
-284 GVFYIPLINAATG
+284 GVFYLPLLNSATG
-297 SGVALSSDT
+297 SGVALSTDT

-323 GTAITGTSLAG
+323 GTAITGTSLSG
-334 KLFGDAAGTAAT
+334 KHFGDAAGTAAT

-420 LAGKLFGDAAGTA
+420 FSGTFYGTIAGSATTAQNINVASAANAVGPFYLTMSNAATGSGVALSTDTALSYNSAVDVLTVTNISGTAITGTSLAGKHFGDAAGTA
-433 ATYSNFF
+433 ATYTTVFA
-440 GSLVGTATTAQN
+440 SLTGTATTAQN
-452 VNVNTTNN
+452 VNVATTNN

-509 FSGTFNGTFSGTATT
+509 LSGTHFGSLTGTATT
-524 AQNINVATSGAVTG
+524 AQNVNLASAANAVG
-538 PFYFTMVN
+538 PFYFTMS
-546 TGTGSGLALSTDTGL
+546 TSSTGSGVALSTDTAL

-580 TGTSLS
+580 TATSFSGPLSGTATTAQNINVVNASTSAAIHYLHFSPSATGTGLATSSGTALSYIPDTGLLGAGRFTANGVRIGNASNTIDTFSGNLILNAAGGTVTVSGNLNVTGNTITVDSTVSTLVDPVFVLGSGAGGSHNNVVDTADRGIEYRRFSGSAITGFFGFSAASGKFTFIPNANVTAANTYSGTIGVIDANISGSAVTATTGTFTNLTGTLTGNVTGNLTGTATTAQNVNVATTNNVAGVFYIPLINAATGSGVALSSDTALSYNSAVDVLTVTNISGTAITATSFSGTFYGTIAGSAQTAQNINLATTANAVGPFYLTMSNAATGSGVALSSDTALSYNSAVDVLTVVNISGTAITGTSLA

-623 NVAGT
+623 NVAGV

-721 LALSTDTALSYNSA
+721 LALSTDTALSYNA
-735 VDVLTVA
+735 
-742 NISGTAITAT
+742 
-752 SFSGPL
+752 
-758 SGTATTAQNI
+758 
-768 NVVNASTSSAI
+768 
-779 HYLHFSPSATGT
+779 
-791 GLATSSGTALS
+791 
-802 YIPDTGT
+802 
-809 LGAGRFTANG
+809 
-819 VRIGNALNTIDT
+819 
-831 FSGNLILNAAGGTVT
+831 
-846 VSGNLNVTGNTITV
+846 
-860 DSTVSTLVDPVF
+860 
-872 VLGSGAGGTHN
+872 
-883 NVTDTADRG
+883 
-892 IEYRRFSGSAITGF
+892 
-906 FGFSAASGKF
+906 
-916 TFIPNA
+916 
-922 NVTAANTYSGTI
+922 
-934 GVIDANISG
+934 
-943 SAVTATTGTFTNL
+943 
-956 TGTLTGNVTGNL
+956 
-968 TGTATTAQN
+968 
-977 VNVATTNNV
+977 
-986 TGIFYLPLVNSAT
+986 
-999 GSGLALSTDTA
+999 
-1010 LSYNSAVDVLTV
+1010 
-1022 TNISGTAIT
+1022 
-1031 ATSFSGTFYGTI
+1031 
-1043 AGSAQTA
+1043 
-1050 QNINLA
+1050 
-1056 TTNNAVGPFY
+1056 
-1066 LTMSNTATGSG
+1066 
-1077 VALSSDTA
+1077 
-1085 LSYNSAVDVLT
+1085 
-1096 VVNISGTAI
+1096 
-1105 TGTSLSGKLFGDAAG
+1105 
-1120 TAATYTNFFG
+1120 
-1130 SLVGTATTAQNV
+1130 
-1142 NVATTNNVAGVFYLP
+1142 
-1157 LLNAA
+1157 
-1162 TGSGL
+1162 
-1167 ALSTDTALSYNSA
+1167 
-1180 VDVLT
+1180 
-1185 VTNISG
+1185 
-1191 TAITASTS
+1191 
-1199 FSGPLTGNVTGNLTG
+1199 
-1214 TATTAQNVNVATTNN
+1214 
-1229 VAGVFYI
+1229 
-1236 PLLNSATGSG
+1236 
-1246 LALSTDTALS
+1246 
-1256 YNSAVDVLTVTNI
+1256 AVDVLTVTNI

-1310 VNVATT
+1310 VNVAST

-1361 AITAS
+1361 AITA
-1366 TSFSGPLTG
+1366 TSISGTHFG
-1375 NVTGNLTGTA
+1375 SFTGTA

-1443 TGTSLAGKLFGDA
+1443 TGTSLAGKHFGDA

-1464 NFFGSLVGTATTA
+1464 TVFASLVGTATTA

-1492 YLPLVNSAT
+1492 YLSLLNAAT

-1595 NLTGL
+1595 NLSGL
-1600 GVTLSASSALAQG
+1600 GVTLSVSSALAQG

-1636 NSSNTSK
+1636 NSSNQSK

-1665 KDGLRLVYGVLEGP
+1665 KEGLRLVYGVLEGP
-1679 EHGVYHRGTIE
+1679 EHGVYHRGTVE
-1690 GKGNVKVQLPDYW
+1690 GKGNIKVQLPEYW
-1703 SKLASPDYTVH
+1703 SRLVSSDYSVH

-1727 KAEDYFT
+1727 KTEDYFT

-1752 YIVHGSRLDAVLVIE
+1752 YIVHGSRLDAVLVTE

>member
-1 MPPQEDFAEKVIQ
+1 MPPQDDFAEKVIQ

-33 VVVQSDFEAKGS
+33 VVVQSDFEAKGA
-45 QDTGGDGPLTGG
+45 QDAGGDGPLTGG

-95 SIRTTIFN
+95 SVRTTIFN

-110 PLLVIGGWNGST
+110 PLLVIGGWNGSV

-159 TGIASTTRAG
+159 SGIASTTRAG
-169 SIWYDTAA
+169 SIWYDTTG

-197 LISATSVS
+197 LVSATSVS
-205 IAAAT
+205 IGAAT

-223 SSSSGVALSV
+223 ASSAGVALSV

-251 TGTAATFTNFTGS
+251 TGTAATFTNFTGN

-278 TTNNVA
+278 TSGAVT
-284 GVFYIPLINAATG
+284 GPFYFAMVNTGTG
-297 SGVALSSDT
+297 SGLALSTDT
-306 ALSYNSAVDVL
+306 NLSYNAAVDVL

-323 GTAITGTSLAG
+323 GTAITGTSLSG
-334 KLFGDAAGTAAT
+334 KHFGDAAGTAAT

-358 TTAQNV
+358 TTAQNI
-364 NVATTNNVAGVF
+364 NVATSGAVTGPF
-376 YLPLLNSATGSGLA
+376 YFPMVNTGTGSGLA
-390 LSSDTA
+390 LSTDTN
-396 LSYNSAV
+396 LSYNAAV
-403 DVLTVTN
+403 DVLTVAN
-410 ISGTAITATS
+410 ISGTAITGTS
-420 LAGKLFGDAAGTA
+420 LSGKHFGDAAGTA
-433 ATYSNFF
+433 ATYTTVFA
-440 GSLVGTATTAQN
+440 SLVGTATTAQN
-452 VNVNTTNN
+452 INVATTNN
-460 VAGVFYLPL
+460 VAGTFYLPL

-509 FSGTFNGTFSGTATT
+509 ISGTHYGSFTGTATTAQNVNVASAANAIGPFYFTMSTSSTGSGVALSTDTALSYNAAVDVLTVTNISGTAITGTSLSGKHFGDAAGTAATYTTVFASLVGTATTAQNVNVATTNNVVGTFYLPLVNTATGSGLALSTDTALSYNSAVDVLTVTNISGTAITATSLSGTHYGSWVGTATTAQNINVASSSNALGTFYIPLINAATGSGLALSTDTALSYNSAVDVLTVTNISGTAITATSFSGPLSGTATT
-524 AQNINVATSGAVTG
+524 AQNINVVNASTSAAIHYLHFSPTATGTGLATSSGTALSYIPDTGLLGAGRFTANGVRIGNASNTIDTFSGNLILNSAGGTVTVSGNLNVTGSTVTVDSTISTLVDPVFVLGSGAGGSHNNVVDTADRGIEYRRFSGSAITGFFGFSAASGKFTFIPNANVTAANTYSGAIGVIDANISGSAVTATTG
-538 PFYFTMVN
+538 TFTNLTGTLTGNVTGNLTGTATTAQNVNVASTNNVTGVFYLPLVN
-546 TGTGSGLALSTDTGL
+546 SATGSGLALSTDTALSYNSAVDVLTVTNISGTAITATSFSGTFYGTIAGSAQTAQNINLASAANAAGPFYLTMSNASTGSGVALSSDTAL
-561 SYNAAVDVLTVA
+561 SYNAAVDVLTVV

-667 AITAST
+667 AITAT
-673 SFSGPLTGNV
+673 SFSGTHFGNLTGNV
-683 TGNLTGTATTAQ
+683 TGTATTAQ

-721 LALSTDTALSYNSA
+721 LALSTDTALSYNAA
-735 VDVLTVA
+735 VDVLTVT
-742 NISGTAITAT
+742 NISGTAITGT
-752 SFSGPL
+752 SL
-758 SGTATTAQNI
+758 SGK
-768 NVVNASTSSAI
+768 
-779 HYLHFSPSATGT
+779 HFGDA
-791 GLATSSGTALS
+791 AGTAAT
-802 YIPDTGT
+802 YT
-809 LGAGRFTANG
+809 
-819 VRIGNALNTIDT
+819 
-831 FSGNLILNAAGGTVT
+831 
-846 VSGNLNVTGNTITV
+846 NVFA
-860 DSTVSTLVDPVF
+860 SLV
-872 VLGSGAGGTHN
+872 
-883 NVTDTADRG
+883 
-892 IEYRRFSGSAITGF
+892 
-906 FGFSAASGKF
+906 
-916 TFIPNA
+916 
-922 NVTAANTYSGTI
+922 
-934 GVIDANISG
+934 
-943 SAVTATTGTFTNL
+943 
-956 TGTLTGNVTGNL
+956 
-968 TGTATTAQN
+968 GTATTAQN
-977 VNVATTNNV
+977 VNVATTNNALG
-986 TGIFYLPLVNSAT
+986 TYYLPLVNTAT
-999 GSGLALSTDTA
+999 GSGLALLTDTA

-1031 ATSFSGTFYGTI
+1031 ATSLSGTHYGSLVGTATTAQNVNVASSSNALGTFYI
-1043 AGSAQTA
+1043 PL
-1050 QNINLA
+1050 INA
-1056 TTNNAVGPFY
+1056 
-1066 LTMSNTATGSG
+1066 ATGSG
-1077 VALSSDTA
+1077 LALSSDTA

-1096 VVNISGTAI
+1096 VA
-1105 TGTSLSGKLFGDAAG
+1105 
-1120 TAATYTNFFG
+1120 
-1130 SLVGTATTAQNV
+1130 
-1142 NVATTNNVAGVFYLP
+1142 
-1157 LLNAA
+1157 
-1162 TGSGL
+1162 
-1167 ALSTDTALSYNSA
+1167 
-1180 VDVLT
+1180 
-1185 VTNISG
+1185 
-1191 TAITASTS
+1191 
-1199 FSGPLTGNVTGNLTG
+1199 
-1214 TATTAQNVNVATTNN
+1214 
-1229 VAGVFYI
+1229 
-1236 PLLNSATGSG
+1236 
-1246 LALSTDTALS
+1246 
-1256 YNSAVDVLTVTNI
+1256 NI

-1316 NNVAGV
+1316 NNAVGT
-1322 FYIPLLNNST
+1322 FYIPLINTAT
-1332 GSGLAL
+1332 GSGVAV
-1338 STDTALSYNSAV
+1338 SSDTALSYNSAV

-1361 AITAS
+1361 AITA
-1366 TSFSGPLTG
+1366 
-1375 NVTGNLTGTA
+1375 V
-1385 TTAQNI
+1385 
-1391 NVASAANAVGP
+1391 
-1402 FYLAMTNTATG
+1402 
-1413 SGVALSTDTALA
+1413 
-1425 YNSAVDVLTVTN
+1425 
-1437 ISGTAI
+1437 
-1443 TGTSLAGKLFGDA
+1443 
-1456 AGTAATYT
+1456 
-1464 NFFGSLVGTATTA
+1464 
-1477 QNVNVASTNN
+1477 
-1487 VAGVF
+1487 
-1492 YLPLVNSAT
+1492 
-1501 GSGLALSTDTALSYN
+1501 
-1516 SAVDVLT
+1516 
-1523 VTNISGTAITASTF
+1523 TF
-1537 SGSFSG
+1537 SGAFSG
-1543 SATTAQNLNVVAA
+1543 SATTAQNINVNTASA
-1556 NVAGA
+1556 AGA
-1561 HYLLMSPSASGSGIA
+1561 HFLLMSPSASGSGVA
-1576 VSSDA
+1576 VSTDA

-1595 NLTGL
+1595 NLSGL

-1636 NSSNTSK
+1636 NSSNQSK

-1665 KDGLRLVYGVLEGP
+1665 KDGLRLVYGVL
-1679 EHGVYHRGTIE
+1679 
-1690 GKGNVKVQLPDYW
+1690 
-1703 SKLASPDYTVH
+1703 
-1714 LTTWGNYSAHIIE
+1714 
-1727 KAEDYFT
+1727 
-1734 ISISS
+1734 
-1739 NVLVKALKNIKVD
+1739 
-1752 YIVHGSRLDAVLVIE
+1752 
-1767 QDA
+1767 